1 MNYFIM
7 EDTILDNFAPAGRA
21 CIACLAALVS
31 MCSVTAAPQSTA
43 LPHLHKDGSA
53 NRLWSAAMDPVLTE
67 LMK

>member
-1 MNYFIM
+1 MKHSIFH
-7 EDTILDNFAPAGRA
+7 NFAPAGRA
-21 CIACLAALVS
+21 CITCLAAVVS